1 MSRTQKIKKN
11 LHSLIDEINND
22 ELLEIALQLLNSKN
36 ISKEGDLLNKL
47 SEEEKIE
54 LFLSYEES
62 FDEAN
67 LLDFDQL
74 KQNHL
79 KWGEK

>member
-22 ELLEIALQLLNSKN
+22 DLLEVALQLLNSKN
-36 ISKEGDLLNKL
+36 ISKDGDLLNKL

-54 LFLSYEES
+54 LYKSYEES
-62 FDEAN
+62 FDESN

-74 KQNHL
+74 KQNQL